1 MMTNRLF
8 SHQIIKS
15 RTIKI
20 IQSRNIYN
28 ICDVQTPQYQ
38 LISSKALIKHFQT
51 SDYKIKYYRRFEL
64 SKDRKILRQRIFQ
77 FFFIQNNF
85 NLKKK
90 HIPESM
96 MGKI

>member
-1 MMTNRLF
+1 MTTNRLF

-38 LISSKALIKHFQT
+38 LIVKGTVIKHFQT
-51 SDYKIKYYRRFEL
+51 SDYKIKYYRRFEF
-64 SKDRKILRQRIFQ
+64 SNYQKIEKFYAKE
-77 FFFIQNNF
+77 FFNF
-85 NLKKK
+85 FLF
-90 HIPESM
+90 
-96 MGKI
+96 KIILI